1 MKDRKNRL
9 LAVCFVASL
18 ALYCLSLA
26 RLIVLNTTLW
36 SSLAL
41 SFHGVPVFCLQVLL
55 CRAAKWRWV
64 KFIPLALLSLTA
76 FVGAMYLFGVWGSGW
91 DALGG
96 GIMLVFC
103 IAPAAGCCLG
113 WMTTD
118 HKIGRWV
125 AAAGWVL
132 LLAVY
137 IGLKGLG
144 GSWRRFETTDLPALI
159 VLIAGLYLLFRKTKQ
174 KSGGE

>member
-9 LAVCFVASL
+9 LLVCFAVSL
-18 ALYCLSLA
+18 ALYFALFWVDLDYN
-26 RLIVLNTTLW
+26 LKPTLLV
-36 SSLAL
+36 SVHA
-41 SFHGVPVFCLQVLL
+41 VPAFCLQSLL
-55 CRAAKWRWV
+55 CRKAEWNWE
-64 KFIPLALLSLTA
+64 KFVPLVLLSIAA
-76 FVGAMYLFGVWGSGW
+76 FVGTMYLCGVWGSGW
-91 DALGG
+91 DSLGG
-96 GIMLVFC
+96 GLLMVWCL
-103 IAPAAGCCLG
+103 APAAGCCLG

-159 VLIAGLYLLFRKTKQ
+159 VLIAGLFLLFRKTKQ
-174 KSGGE
+174 KNAGE